1 MTSSSSAQNMPIIPA
16 YLSARQKSSSTVI
29 LIAVAVAALA
39 ISAQIKIPFY
49 PVPVTM
55 QTLVVLLV
63 GMSYGLRLGAASLAS
78 YLVLGAMGAPVFAS
92 GAGLAYMVGPTGG
105 YLAGFFVS
113 AVIMGMLAERG
124 WSQKV
129 FFVAGAMII
138 GHATIY
144 LMGAGWLS
152 TFIGLEKAIT
162 AGVLPFLYGD
172 LLKLV
177 IAAAGLPF
185 AWSLVNRLTK

>member
-129 FFVAGAMII
+129 FLVAGAMII

>member
-124 WSQKV
+124 WSQRV
-129 FFVAGAMII
+129 FLVAGAMII

-177 IAAAGLPF
+177 IAAAGLPL
-185 AWSLVNRLTK
+185 AWSIVNRLMK

>member
-124 WSQKV
+124 WSQRV
-129 FFVAGAMII
+129 FLVAGAMII

-152 TFIGLEKAIT
+152 TFIGFEKAVA

-185 AWSLVNRLTK
+185 AWSIVNRLMK

>member
-1 MTSSSSAQNMPIIPA
+1 MTSSSSAQNLPIIPA

-124 WSQKV
+124 WSQRV
-129 FFVAGAMII
+129 FLVAGAMII

-177 IAAAGLPF
+177 IAAAGLPL
-185 AWSLVNRLTK
+185 AWSIVNRLMK

>member
-124 WSQKV
+124 WSQRA
-129 FFVAGAMII
+129 FLVAGAMII

>member
-124 WSQKV
+124 WSQRV
-129 FFVAGAMII
+129 FLVAGAMII

-152 TFIGLEKAIT
+152 TFIGFEKAVA

-177 IAAAGLPF
+177 IAAAGLPL
-185 AWSLVNRLTK
+185 AWSIVNRLMK

>member
-124 WSQKV
+124 WSQRA
-129 FFVAGAMII
+129 FLVAGAMII

-185 AWSLVNRLTK
+185 AWSLVNRLMK

>member
-129 FFVAGAMII
+129 FLVAGAMII

-177 IAAAGLPF
+177 IAAAGLPL
-185 AWSLVNRLTK
+185 AWSIVNRLMK

>member
-1 MTSSSSAQNMPIIPA
+1 
-16 YLSARQKSSSTVI
+16 
-29 LIAVAVAALA
+29 
-39 ISAQIKIPFY
+39 
-49 PVPVTM
+49 M

-129 FFVAGAMII
+129 FLVAGAMII

>member
-92 GAGLAYMVGPTGG
+92 GGGLAYMVGPTGG

-124 WSQKV
+124 WSQRA
-129 FFVAGAMII
+129 FLVAGAMII

>member
-129 FFVAGAMII
+129 FLVAGAMII

-185 AWSLVNRLTK
+185 AWSLVNRLMK